1 MSFPIP
7 NSSTV
12 ATERGGTLSQGWYSF
27 LYQLWRPL
35 RNLFGIANNRVLFMN
50 GGVVD
55 GLAIGAGL
63 TLDPIAKTLTAS
75 GSSGGSVSSVD
86 LSGAP
91 GRIVTNGG
99 PITTS
104 GVIGVDLSASGVT
117 PGAYANA
124 DITVDAFGR
133 ITVAASGTIPPSL
146 VPYFVPPAETFE
158 VPLYSQALFALPID
172 VEGSL
177 VVDGFLVEVD

>member
-35 RNLFGIANNRVLFMN
+35 RNLFGIANNRVLFVN

-63 TLDPIAKTLTAS
+63 TLDPVAKTLTATGVNS
-75 GSSGGSVSSVD
+75 GSVTSVD
-86 LSGAP
+86 VQGAS
-91 GRIVTNGG
+91 GRITSNGG

-104 GVIGVDLSASGVT
+104 GVIGVDLAASGVT
-117 PGAYANA
+117 PGAYTNA
-124 DITVDAFGR
+124 DITIDSFGR
-133 ITVAASGTIPPSL
+133 ITVAANGTSGGF
-146 VPYFVPPAETFE
+146 VPYYIPPAEEFE
-158 VPLYSQALFALPID
+158 VPLYAQALWAIPLD
-172 VEGSL
+172 VDGSL
-177 VVDGFLVEVD
+177 VVDGYLVEVD